1 MVIKKYFRY
10 CLRAIYEF
18 KCQNEQTV
26 TYRDWFE
33 YQKTVWA
40 IYFFKIYLRITNRAE
55 KVRNL
60 EEASKEERM
69 VEWENS
75 FERTASA

>member
-1 MVIKKYFRY
+1 M
-10 CLRAIYEF
+10 
-18 KCQNEQTV
+18 V

-40 IYFFKIYLRITNRAE
+40 IYFFKLYLRITNRAE